1 MYEALGFTHG
11 GGRFRSWCCLR
22 PCLKQSGKLNG
33 KGKGNSWI
41 DGSGVG
47 VMVVLHN
54 VYKLNTVN
62 RHLQYSYMK
71 RHVTRLPS

>member
-1 MYEALGFTHG
+1 MLSMYEALGFTHG

-33 KGKGNSWI
+33 KGKEGNSWI

-54 VYKLNTVN
+54 VHILNTV
-62 RHLQYSYMK
+62 K
-71 RHVTRLPS
+71 TPSV